1 MPVAK
6 HRSSQRS
13 AARATAL
20 VVVLLALVLPVQAAA
35 APSRANVALVSCTKG
50 DEANTRSATFVAT
63 VLRRRGTSQMAVRFS
78 LKKRATAG
86 ADGQTPAALKQQ
98 AVAVSKWRGWKRSRR
113 GSKSAFSVTRRIDGL
128 SGPADWYVEVAIRW
142 YDRDGTLQSKT
153 TIRSQPCTQPNY
165 ASDLEIAAVVLSVA
179 EDPGTGV
186 PGAGAPFVSVTVSN
200 GGRSAS
206 QPAELIVRGGGGA
219 VLGRAP
225 VPAIAPRKEAP
236 VAAALDSCP
245 TGQRLTV
252 TVEQPAG
259 VAELTL
265 ANNTSTSLICP

>member
-6 HRSSQRS
+6 HRCSQHS

-20 VVVLLALVLPVQAAA
+20 VFALLALGLPAQAGA

-78 LKKRATAG
+78 LKKQATAG
-86 ADGQTPAALKQQ
+86 GDGQMPAALERQ

-142 YDRDGTLQSKT
+142 YDRNGTLQTKT
-153 TIRSQPCTQPNY
+153 TIRSQPCSQPNY

-179 EDPGTGV
+179 EDPGTGA

-206 QPAELIVRGGGGA
+206 QPAELIVRGGGA

-236 VAAALDSCP
+236 VAAALASCP

-259 VAELTL
+259 ASEVTL